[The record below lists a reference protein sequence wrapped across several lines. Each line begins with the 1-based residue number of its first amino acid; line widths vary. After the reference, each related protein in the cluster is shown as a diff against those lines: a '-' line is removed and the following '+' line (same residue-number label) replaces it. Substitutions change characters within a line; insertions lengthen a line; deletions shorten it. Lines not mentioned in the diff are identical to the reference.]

1 MLNLTPAL
9 PEIFLLTMA
18 CVVLLADVYKPA
30 GQTMISWWLAQISLL
45 VTLFIVLAVQTDG
58 PTLLFNG
65 VYVTDAVSVI
75 MKVAILAVSMV
86 AFVYSLE
93 YQRAREQIQG
103 EYYVLGL
110 FAILGMLIMVSAHHF
125 LVLYLGLELM
135 SLSLY
140 AMIAMHRDSKD
151 ACEAAM
157 KYFVLGAIASG
168 MLLYG
173 MSMIYGITGNLD
185 LAAITSAI
193 QAQEGGNALLVFGVV
208 FLVVG
213 IGFKLGAVPF
223 HMWVPDVYH
232 GAPTPV
238 TLFIGSAPKIAA
250 LALTLRI
257 LADGLQELVSDWQQM
272 LLMLSIL
279 SIAVGNIIAIS
290 QTNIKRMLAY
300 SAISHMGYML
310 LGLVAGTDAGYA
322 ASLFYVIVY
331 AIMTIGGFG
340 MIILLGRNGFE
351 SDRLDDFKGLAKRS
365 PWFAVVMMIL
375 MFSMAGVPPF
385 AGFWSKWFVLKE
397 VIDAGYSGLAIAAVL
412 FSVIGAFYYLRII
425 KLMFFDEDETGNG
438 ITSAPATCMVM
449 SANSAVVVLLG
460 LMPGSLMAVC
470 VAAFS

>member
-18 CVVLLADVYKPA
+18 CVVLLADVYKPV
-30 GQTMISWWLAQISLL
+30 GQTLITWWLTQFTLL
-45 VTLFIVLAVQTDG
+45 ATLVIVLMVQTDE
-58 PTLLFNG
+58 PTILLNG

-75 MKVAILAVSMV
+75 MKVAILAISMV

-93 YQRAREQIQG
+93 YQRARQQIKG

-140 AMIAMHRDSKD
+140 AMIAMHRESSD
-151 ACEAAM
+151 ASEAAM

-173 MSMIYGITGNLD
+173 MSMIYGITGNLE
-185 LAAITSAI
+185 LNAITAAI
-193 QAQEGGNALLVFGVV
+193 QAQEGGNALLIFGVV

-223 HMWVPDVYH
+223 HMWVPDVYQ

-257 LADGLQELVSDWQQM
+257 LSDGLQELVSDWQQM
-272 LLMLSIL
+272 LLILSIL
-279 SIAVGNIIAIS
+279 SIALGNVIAIS

-310 LGLVAGTDAGYA
+310 LGIVSGTDAGYA

-331 AIMTIGGFG
+331 TIMTIGGFG
-340 MIILLGRNGFE
+340 MVVLLGRNGFE

-397 VIDAGYSGLAIAAVL
+397 VIDAGYTSLAMAAVL

-425 KLMFFDEDETGNG
+425 KMMYFDEDETGYA
-438 ITSAPATCMVM
+438 ITSAPSTRMVM
-449 SANSAVVVLLG
+449 TANSAVVVFLG
-460 LMPGSLMAVC
+460 LLPGSLMAVC